1 MRKAY
6 QSDLSDAEWSFL
18 ESHLPA
24 PNATG
29 RPKTHPTREILN
41 AVFYIVRGGCAWRL
55 LPNDF
60 PPWKTV
66 YHYFRSWRL
75 DGTWERMHTALRKRV
90 RVRLQRDPQPSAAIV
105 DSQSVKTT
113 GIGGEER
120 GYDGGKKVKGRK
132 RHLLVD
138 TQGLVL
144 EVRVHSAKVV
154 DREGIKLLLDPS
166 SSGRLPRLSHLW
178 LDAGYTG
185 QDKGAGWVERTLGWT
200 AEIVRYPPKPVPEE
214 VMKKWVRELTKEGV
228 QIDREE
234 LQEEPKGLR
243 AFLPR
248 RWIVERTFSWLGQNR
263 RMSKDYE
270 RLPESGEAFI
280 YVAMSRL
287 MVRVWLA
294 HETFKTVSWRS
305 SQNAPSTHLGE

>member
-6 QSDLSDAEWSFL
+6 QTDLSDEEWSFL
-18 ESHLPA
+18 EPHLPI
-24 PNATG
+24 PNTTG
-29 RPKTHPTREILN
+29 RPKMHSTREILN

-55 LPNDF
+55 LPHDF

-75 DGTWERMHTALRKRV
+75 DGTWERLHAALRKRV
-90 RVRLQRDPQPSAAIV
+90 RVLLKRNPQPSAGIV

-113 GIGGEER
+113 GVGGEGR

-144 EVRVHSAKVV
+144 EVRVHSAKVM
-154 DREGIKLLLDPS
+154 DRDGIKLLLEPS
-166 SSGRLPRLSHLW
+166 SADRLPRLSQLW
-178 LDAGYTG
+178 LDAGYNG
-185 QDKGAGWVERTLGWT
+185 QDKGADWVHKVLGWT
-200 AEIVRYPPKPVPEE
+200 AEIVRHPPKIVPEQ
-214 VMKKWVRELTKEGV
+214 VMRVWVREFNKDGV
-228 QIDREE
+228 AID
-234 LQEEPKGLR
+234 PKKLLAEIGPR
-243 AFLPR
+243 PFLPK
-248 RWIVERTFSWLGQNR
+248 RWIVERTFAWLGQNR

-287 MVRVWLA
+287 MARRLA
-294 HETFKTVSWRS
+294 RS
-305 SQNAPSTHLGE
+305 